1 MSKIAG
7 REMAKNREGVILN
20 IASDLS
26 VIAPDQ
32 RIYRKEGEEKASQL
46 KPVTYSVTKHALI
59 GLTKYLA
66 TYWAEEGIRSNA
78 LSPGGVYNP
87 NIDPD
92 FMKKLTNLIP
102 MARMAEPDEYKGAV
116 IFLLSDASKYMTGN
130 NLIID
135 GGRSVW

>member
-1 MSKIAG
+1 M
-7 REMAKNREGVILN
+7 
-20 IASDLS
+20 
-26 VIAPDQ
+26 
-32 RIYRKEGEEKASQL
+32 
-46 KPVTYSVTKHALI
+46 I